1 MEGEEGLQVRL
12 TGEASVG
19 DVSLGVFTRRD
30 VLPYNAV
37 WSAVCDDDTHLCE
50 KQISA
55 VTKREGQETRGQD
68 TSMDARM
75 GGRTKTRRTLYWVD
89 VWCD

>member
-55 VTKREGQETRGQD
+55 VTKRRGKRH
-68 TSMDARM
+68 AE
-75 GGRTKTRRTLYWVD
+75 KTQVWMRAWED
-89 VWCD
+89 VQRHDGHYTG